1 MGIYYGDIHYGIKI
15 SKKVK
20 IEDNIITMNL
30 SKRSHDKELFSGERS
45 SKENTMNLSKQ
56 SHDKEIFYETFIK
69 ENREPIYEIKF
80 DDNSISLND
89 YLDKI
94 KNIYLN
100 LLEPHK
106 YRYELFVDIST
117 TYDSIQVDKGWQI
130 ITAEQ
135 MIYFISGMYKIN
147 YLNE

>member
-1 MGIYYGDIHYGIKI
+1 
-15 SKKVK
+15 
-20 IEDNIITMNL
+20 MNL
-30 SKRSHDKELFSGERS
+30 SKRSE
-45 SKENTMNLSKQ
+45 
-56 SHDKEIFYETFIK
+56 DKEIFYETFIE

-94 KNIYLN
+94 KNIYLS

-135 MIYFISGMYKIN
+135 MIYFISGMYKID